1 MIVSIGGLGVAWQAK
16 DATDELRA
24 KDTSEAQIKQITY
37 SIENSEKGIFVTNP
51 SSAPIR
57 DVVVRLAY
65 AQNQYRYVTLK
76 TLEACTRWELTDAN
90 LKAAEPKL
98 PPLPGGGTGFISSSN
113 DAALEISLYDAK
125 KVVWTISERG
135 YRHNGYWKT
144 NYNTDH
150 QSGSFVQNRTTLPST
165 SWKTLE
171 GCTV

>member
-1 MIVSIGGLGVAWQAK
+1 MAVSIASLVVSCQAK
-16 DATDELRA
+16 DDTNALRA
-24 KDTSEAQIKQITY
+24 KDAREAQIKQITY
-37 SIENSEKGIFVTNP
+37 SIENSGKGVYVTNP
-51 SSAPIR
+51 SRAPIR
-57 DVVVRLAY
+57 DVVVRLVY

-76 TLEACTRWELTDAN
+76 TLEACTRWELTDVN
-90 LKAAEPKL
+90 LKAADPKL
-98 PPLPGGGTGFISSSN
+98 PPLPGGGTGFVSSSN

-125 KVVWTISERG
+125 RVVWTISERG
-135 YRHNGYWKT
+135 YRRNGYWKT

>member
-1 MIVSIGGLGVAWQAK
+1 MAISSASFVLAWQAK
-16 DATDELRA
+16 DDTDELRA
-24 KDTSEAQIKQITY
+24 KDTREAQIKQITY
-37 SIENSEKGIFVTNP
+37 SIENSEKGIYVTNP

-90 LKAAEPKL
+90 LKVANPKL
-98 PPLPGGGTGFISSSN
+98 PPLPGGASEFISGSN
-113 DAALEISLYDAK
+113 DAALEISLTDARGE
-125 KVVWTISERG
+125 VWTLWRRP
-135 YRHNGYWKT
+135 YRSGGYWET

-150 QSGSFVQNRTTLPST
+150 QTGSFVQNKTTLPST